1 MRLQLRGQRV
11 FVSYAHWVQVCVR
24 VCVCVCCVCVYLRP
38 CARMCVY
45 LRMRVCH
52 SHSSRS
58 FALNHFTRPNEFSI
72 QPWAGGVSN
81 HLTLADRLLEVRVP
95 DEVPALANEVC
106 DVACDV

>member
-11 FVSYAHWVQVCVR
+11 FVSYAHWVQVCAR
-24 VCVCVCCVCVYLRP
+24 VCVLRLRVF
-38 CARMCVY
+38 ARV
-45 LRMRVCH
+45 RVHVRVRVCH

-95 DEVPALANEVC
+95 DEVPALANEVR